1 MAKLLLLSLAGLATL
16 SHALTPNCSVATF
29 EAIVPPNAT
38 VVLVQEVSQNAT
50 FTVPVADTGFPT
62 DPARLPAL
70 CAVQIEMPTEAGTTF
85 NYGLFL
91 PKNWT
96 GRFLTSGNSGFA
108 GGVNY
113 LEMGAGASYGFAAMS
128 TDTGHDS
135 SVFGNASWAVD
146 PEAVTDWAWRAM
158 HLSVVAAKEVVEA
171 YYSKNITY
179 SYYNGCST
187 GGRQGLKE
195 VEEFPG
201 DFDGAVVGAPAWWTV
216 HLQLWN
222 VQTSLYNYPTTAP
235 GYIPNQMF
243 SVIAAESLKQCDPQ
257 DGVTDN
263 IISDPRGCHLRIET
277 LLCAGNTT
285 TDCLTPDQLDTLY
298 HYYNDWVIGNQTF
311 VFPHFEIG
319 SEGLWGGGS
328 SPDLDYP
335 QYFLGLGTN
344 FTADD
349 WDPEYLVA
357 LSEALNPGN
366 ATADNFDLSPFYKKG
381 SKIIHYH
388 GMADNSIATAS
399 SVYFYEHVLR
409 TLKSQGIDLDD
420 FYRFFLVPGMEHCS
434 GTPSTQNAPWYIG
447 GTTQASVIGDD
458 SAGYWIHSKPG
469 FDNAQHDVLLALID
483 WVENDTAPTQV
494 IATKWN
500 DESTL
505 DYVINQR
512 PICMYPQQ
520 AKYVGTGNT
529 SVAAN
534 WECQSI
540 Y

>member
-1 MAKLLLLSLAGLATL
+1 MAKLLLLSIAALATL
-16 SHALTPNCSVATF
+16 SHALTPNCSVAAF
-29 EAIVPPNAT
+29 EAIVPPTAT

-62 DPARLPAL
+62 NPARLPAL
-70 CAVQIEMPTEAGTTF
+70 CAIQIEMSTEAGTTF
-85 NYGLFL
+85 NCGLFL

-146 PEAVTDWAWRAM
+146 PESVTDWAWRAM

-171 YYSKNITY
+171 YYGKNITY
-179 SYYNGCST
+179 GYYNGCST

-195 VEEFPG
+195 VEEFPD
-201 DFDGAVVGAPAWWTV
+201 DFDGAVIGAPAWWTV

-222 VQTSLYNYPTTAP
+222 VQTALYNYPSTAP
-235 GYIPNQMF
+235 GYIP
-243 SVIAAESLKQCDPQ
+243 SKS
-257 DGVTDN
+257 
-263 IISDPRGCHLRIET
+263 
-277 LLCAGNTT
+277 
-285 TDCLTPDQLDTLY
+285 QLDTLY

-458 SAGYWIHSKPG
+458 STGYWIHSKPG

-500 DESTL
+500 DEATL
-505 DYVINQR
+505 DYVTNQR

-529 SVAAN
+529 SVATN
-534 WECQSI
+534 WECQSL

>member
-1 MAKLLLLSLAGLATL
+1 MAKLLLLSLTVLATL
-16 SHALTPNCSVATF
+16 LHALTPNCSVAAF
-29 EAIVPPNAT
+29 EAIVPPTAT

-70 CAVQIEMPTEAGTTF
+70 CVVQIEMSTEAGTTF

-91 PKNWT
+91 PKTWT

-128 TDTGHDS
+128 NDTGHDL
-135 SVFGNASWAVD
+135 SVFGNASLAVD
-146 PEAVTDWAWRAM
+146 PESVTDWAWRAM
-158 HLSVVAAKEVVEA
+158 HLSVVAAKEH
-171 YYSKNITY
+171 TM
-179 SYYNGCST
+179 G
-187 GGRQGLKE
+187 
-195 VEEFPG
+195 PD
-201 DFDGAVVGAPAWWTV
+201 DFDGAVVDTPAWWTV

-222 VQTSLYNYPTTAP
+222 VQTALYNYPSTAP

-257 DGVTDN
+257 DG
-263 IISDPRGCHLRIET
+263 
-277 LLCAGNTT
+277 
-285 TDCLTPDQLDTLY
+285 
-298 HYYNDWVIGNQTF
+298 
-311 VFPHFEIG
+311 
-319 SEGLWGGGS
+319 
-328 SPDLDYP
+328 
-335 QYFLGLGTN
+335 TN
-344 FTADD
+344 LTADD
-349 WDPEYLVA
+349 WDPEYLIT

-399 SVYFYEHVLR
+399 S
-409 TLKSQGIDLDD
+409 SQGIDLDD

-447 GTTQASVIGDD
+447 GTAQASVIGDD

-469 FDNAQHDVLLALID
+469 FDNAQHDMLLALIN

-500 DESTL
+500 DEATL

-520 AKYVGTGNT
+520 AKYVGTGST
-529 SVAAN
+529 SVATN
-534 WECQSI
+534 WECQSL

>member
-1 MAKLLLLSLAGLATL
+1 MAKLLLLSLAALATL
-16 SHALTPNCSVATF
+16 SHALTPNCSVAAAF
-29 EAIVPPNAT
+29 EAIVPPTAT

-50 FTVPVADTGFPT
+50 FAVPVADTGSPT

-70 CAVQIEMPTEAGTTF
+70 YAVQIEMSTESGTTF

-96 GRFLTSGNSGFA
+96 GRFLASGNSGFA
-108 GGVNY
+108 GAVNY

-135 SVFGNASWAVD
+135 SIFGNDSWAFD
-146 PEAVTDWAWRAM
+146 PESVTDWAWRAM
-158 HLSVVAAKEVVEA
+158 HLSVVAAKEVVE
-171 YYSKNITY
+171 
-179 SYYNGCST
+179 
-187 GGRQGLKE
+187 E
-195 VEEFPG
+195 VEEYPD
-201 DFDGAVVGAPAWWTV
+201 DFDGALVGAPAWWTV

-222 VQTSLYNYPTTAP
+222 VQTALYNYPTTAA
-235 GYIPNQMF
+235 GYTPNQMF

-263 IISDPRGCHLRIET
+263 IISDPRGCHLLIET
-277 LLCAGNTT
+277 LLCSGNSTT
-285 TDCLTPDQLDTLY
+285 GCLTPAQLDTLY
-298 HYYNDWVIGNQTF
+298 HYYNDWVTGNQTF

-319 SEGLWGGGS
+319 SEGLWGG
-328 SPDLDYP
+328 
-335 QYFLGLGTN
+335 
-344 FTADD
+344 
-349 WDPEYLVA
+349 
-357 LSEALNPGN
+357 ALNPGN
-366 ATADNFDLSPFYKKG
+366 ATADNFDLSPFYEKG

-388 GMADNSIATAS
+388 GMADNFIAIAS

-409 TLKSQGIDLDD
+409 TEKSQGVDLDD
-420 FYRFFLVPGMEHCS
+420 FHRLFLVPGMEHCS
-434 GTPSTQNAPWYIG
+434 GTPSTQNAPC
-447 GTTQASVIGDD
+447 
-458 SAGYWIHSKPG
+458 KRG

-494 IATKWN
+494 IATEWN
-500 DESTL
+500 DEATL
-505 DYVINQR
+505 DHVTNQR

-520 AKYVGTGNT
+520 AKYIGTGNT
-529 SVAAN
+529 SVATN